1 MKKANFAIEALLT
14 VRCSGPLGSS
24 MWRGIPPRVEPRK
37 RVTGGTER
45 GSWRSGLILK
55 DEWIFRAETVLD
67 CISFA

>member
-1 MKKANFAIEALLT
+1 MEIEALLT

-45 GSWRSGLILK
+45 GS
-55 DEWIFRAETVLD
+55 F
-67 CISFA
+67 